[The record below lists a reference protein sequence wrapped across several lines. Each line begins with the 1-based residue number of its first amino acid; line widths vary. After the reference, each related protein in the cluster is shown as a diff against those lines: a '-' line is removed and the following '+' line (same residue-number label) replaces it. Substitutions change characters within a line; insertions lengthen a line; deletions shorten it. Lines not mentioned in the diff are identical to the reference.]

1 MNKILSNDSLFGRVF
16 GKIGDIVFLN
26 ILFIIFSL
34 PIITIGASYTA
45 MEYTYMKQHREGD
58 IALFKTF
65 TKAFKSNFKQS
76 TVSWLIILVLG
87 MIIGVDLNTFGADG
101 VMSFTPFYYL
111 FMLAG
116 VLLFFMALYVF
127 PVIGAFENSL
137 KNLWIQSFFL
147 AAKNIPFTLLMCLVV
162 IAPLYLTFSSG
173 MYFMFFVSLWIFFGF
188 GLVGYILSF
197 IYLHIFTPYL

>member
-1 MNKILSNDSLFGRVF
+1 MNKILSNDSLFGRIF
-16 GKIGDIVFLN
+16 GKIGDVVFLN

-45 MEYTYMKQHREGD
+45 MEYTYMKQLREGD

-76 TVSWLIILVLG
+76 TVSWLIILLLG
-87 MIIGVDLNTFGADG
+87 MIIGVDLNTFGPDG

-116 VLLFFMALYVF
+116 VLLFFMALYIF

-147 AAKNIPFTLLMCLVV
+147 AAKNVPFTLLMCLVV
-162 IAPLYLTFSSG
+162 IAPLYLTISSG
-173 MYFMFFVSLWIFFGF
+173 IYFMFFVSLWIFFGF
-188 GLVGYILSF
+188 GLIGYILSF
-197 IYLHIFTPYL
+197 IYLRIFTPYL

>member
-26 ILFIIFSL
+26 ILFIIFSI

-87 MIIGVDLNTFGADG
+87 MIIGVDLNTFGPDG

-173 MYFMFFVSLWIFFGF
+173 IYFMFFVSLWIFFGF

-197 IYLHIFTPYL
+197 IYLRIFTPYL